1 MEDTERHKPPRLNF
15 SELNVKP
22 GNRRWFEAL
31 RCVRAY
37 HQQAAAMSMEDCKT
51 MVDIIKKGAYKTKK
65 SSVRSPGAHLLYR
78 RAIHPKSRRDRP
90 KKLRWPDYV
99 TLVAVYPTQ
108 GLHKRYLSIVE
119 EKFGTLELENVSN
132 AYYDGHPEDE
142 QEMKEYLEIANN
154 HEDWLRIAPS
164 DDEKKD
170 RENDEEDDEDD
181 NDEEIEDET
190 RKGTL
195 VPSILPQKRKF
206 SNEKDRSRSDQ
217 IRLQKL
223 SWMDLTP
230 DDLKD
235 CHNGVV
241 TKNDI
246 TITLT
251 TEEVLDIYHR
261 GSFSKDTSNE
271 SLREQAPRSKRTPQ
285 SETKPDPKGIPS
297 KSSGEKLIIDL
308 TKKPTAS
315 QKNMP
320 IKDNTKETTPEVRN
334 ASPKRTG
341 AMMEAFARMAKTDSA
356 AKAPASVKTNVT
368 AEKVAQNGSSA
379 DQEARIKELERVLKA
394 GQNDHQM
401 IMKCMERLEKNQ
413 EKIMKKLDENGKAER
428 DHQNKREES
437 DAGVLGFMK
446 ALVESRTE
454 GGREDCAERE

>member
-1 MEDTERHKPPRLNF
+1 
-15 SELNVKP
+15 
-22 GNRRWFEAL
+22 
-31 RCVRAY
+31 
-37 HQQAAAMSMEDCKT
+37 MSMEDCKT
-51 MVDIIKKGAYKTKK
+51 MIDIIKKGAYKTKK
-65 SSVRSPGAHLLYR
+65 SSVRSPACHLLYR
-78 RAIHPKSRRDRP
+78 RAKHPTSRHDRP

-99 TLVAVYPTQ
+99 TLVAIYPTQ
-108 GLHKRYLSIVE
+108 SLNKRYLSIVK
-119 EKFGTLELENVSN
+119 EKFGTLKLKNASN

-142 QEMKEYLEIANN
+142 QEMKEYLRIANN
-154 HEDWLRIAPS
+154 HEDWLCIDPS

-190 RKGTL
+190 QKGTL

-206 SNEKDRSRSDQ
+206 SNEKDQSHGDQ

-241 TKNDI
+241 SKNGI
-246 TITLT
+246 TLTLT

-261 GSFSKDTSNE
+261 GSCSKDTSNE
-271 SLREQAPRSKRTPQ
+271 SLREQAPRSKSTPK
-285 SETKPDPKGIPS
+285 SGTKPDPKGMPS

-308 TKKPTAS
+308 TEKPTAS
-315 QKNMP
+315 QKNTP
-320 IKDNTKETTPEVRN
+320 IKGNTKEATPEVRN

-368 AEKVAQNGSSA
+368 AEKVAQKSSLA
-379 DQEARIKELERVLKA
+379 DQEARIKELERVMKA

-401 IMKCMERLEKNQ
+401 IMKYMERLEKNQ
-413 EKIMKKLDENGKAER
+413 EKILKKLDENGKAER
-428 DHQNKREES
+428 DHQSKREES

-446 ALVESRTE
+446 ALVERRAE
-454 GGREDCAERE
+454 GSREDSAEKE

>member
-1 MEDTERHKPPRLNF
+1 
-15 SELNVKP
+15 
-22 GNRRWFEAL
+22 
-31 RCVRAY
+31 
-37 HQQAAAMSMEDCKT
+37 MSMEDCKT

-65 SSVRSPGAHLLYR
+65 SSVRSPACHPLYR
-78 RAIHPKSRRDRP
+78 RAIHPTSRHDRP

-119 EKFGTLELENVSN
+119 EKFRTLELENASD

-154 HEDWLRIAPS
+154 HEDWLRIDPS
-164 DDEKKD
+164 DDDKKD
-170 RENDEEDDEDD
+170 KENDEEEEDADD

-190 RKGTL
+190 QKGTL
-195 VPSILPQKRKF
+195 VPSILPQKRKV
-206 SNEKDRSRSDQ
+206 SNEKDQGHGDQ

-230 DDLKD
+230 EDLKD

-251 TEEVLDIYHR
+251 TEEELDIYRR
-261 GSFSKDTSNE
+261 GFVSKDTSNE
-271 SLREQAPRSKRTPQ
+271 SLREQTPRSKSTPQ
-285 SETKPDPKGIPS
+285 SGTKPDLKGTS
-297 KSSGEKLIIDL
+297 YKSSGEKPIIDSKKRSTESRNNTL
-308 TKKPTAS
+308 TK
-315 QKNMP
+315 
-320 IKDNTKETTPEVRN
+320 DNAKEATPEVRN

-341 AMMEAFARMAKTDSA
+341 AMMQAFAQMAKTDSA
-356 AKAPASVKTNVT
+356 VKVPASAKTNAT
-368 AEKVAQNGSSA
+368 AEKVAQNSSSA
-379 DQEARIKELERVLKA
+379 DQEARIKELERVMKA

-413 EKIMKKLDENGKAER
+413 EMIMKKLDENGKAER
-428 DHQNKREES
+428 DHQSKREES
-437 DAGVLGFMK
+437 DAGVLWFMK
-446 ALVESRTE
+446 ALVESRAE
-454 GGREDCAERE
+454 GGREDSAEKE